1 MEELEIWTG
10 SVSGSTQIPW
20 EQWLFAL
27 KGTEFPKLALI
38 LGILLSLL
46 I

>member
-1 MEELEIWTG
+1 M
-10 SVSGSTQIPW
+10 SCVDKQIPVRNV
-20 EQWLFAL
+20 LLTYIL
-27 KGTEFPKLALI
+27 KLIGLKVAEFPKLALI